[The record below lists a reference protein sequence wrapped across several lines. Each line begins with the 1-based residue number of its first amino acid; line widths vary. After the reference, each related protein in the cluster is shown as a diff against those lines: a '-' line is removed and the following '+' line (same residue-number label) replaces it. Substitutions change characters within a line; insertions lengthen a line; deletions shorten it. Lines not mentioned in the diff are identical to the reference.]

1 MPDPLY
7 GLRSSQV
14 TSENGTT
21 ASPGTERI
29 TIGDLADRTG
39 MTVRNIRAH
48 QSRGLLDPPKVV
60 GRTGYY
66 DQGHVDR
73 IELIR
78 ELQEEGF
85 NLEAIRRILDSAGE
99 DPGELLRFTRDVRA
113 PYEDEQ
119 PEVMSLREIGGAWAG
134 ENFDEERLRR
144 CEALGLMRPLGEG
157 RFEVLS
163 PKLLKAG
170 QELAAIGVPIDDCLD
185 TLETLKERSTAVAEV
200 FIRLFDEQVWEPFDR
215 AGRPRDRWPEVRD
228 SLRRLR
234 PLASDAFIASF
245 QFAMEEVSEQA
256 ISEGIRR
263 DLGEDG

>member
-1 MPDPLY
+1 
-7 GLRSSQV
+7 
-14 TSENGTT
+14 
-21 ASPGTERI
+21 
-29 TIGDLADRTG
+29 

-48 QSRGLLDPPKVV
+48 QSRGLLDPPTVE

-66 DQGHVDR
+66 GQRHVDR

-78 ELQEEGF
+78 ELQSEGF
-85 NLEAIRRILDSAGE
+85 NLEAIRRIVVGAGD

-119 PEVMSLREIGGAWAG
+119 PEVMSLREIAG
-134 ENFDEERLRR
+134 PWGDEDFDQERLRR
-144 CEALGLMRPLGEG
+144 SEALGLLRPLGDG

-163 PKLLKAG
+163 PKLLRAG
-170 QELAAIGVPIDDCLD
+170 HELAAIGVPMDECLN
-185 TLETLKERSTAVAEV
+185 TLETLKERSTAIAEI
-200 FIRLFDEQVWEPFDR
+200 FIGLFDRQVWEPFDR
-215 AGRPRDRWPEVRD
+215 AGRPRDRWPEVRE

-245 QFAMEEVSEQA
+245 QFAMEEVSERA

-263 DLGEDG
+263 EIGEPSQTRD